1 MNFVEMKDE
10 RFPERI
16 QLSKLVRRYVLN
28 SKKTLPQK
36 EERIGNK
43 GIIRREPRPASI
55 DSNGKYHVF
64 QTHRKYKVNTEL
76 RCREAYPFFL
86 KSMHATET
94 VTRAV
99 DGSRVERI
107 LLSETAFSKAYSKAF
122 RGDSVLMCNRTRE

>member
-107 LLSETAFSKAYSKAF
+107 LDVRDCLLESVLSKTF
-122 RGDSVLMCNRTRE
+122 RGDSVLM